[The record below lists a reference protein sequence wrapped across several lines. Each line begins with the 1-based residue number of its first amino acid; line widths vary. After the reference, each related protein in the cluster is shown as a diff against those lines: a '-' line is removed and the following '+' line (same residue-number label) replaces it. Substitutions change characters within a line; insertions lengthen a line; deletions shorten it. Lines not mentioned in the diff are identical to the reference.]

1 MRIRQ
6 SNWIGHMEKYHTIYI
21 FTVILF
27 LTGIIFGAIIVN
39 SMAFPQKQ
47 DLFFYLERFYHGYL
61 QEDALSNNNIFKNS
75 IIHHIQTLGVLFFL
89 GFAVIGMPVIWV
101 LLFLKGVAIGFTVGF
116 FVNQLGTNGL
126 LFAFSAIAPQ
136 NLILIPLYIVACS
149 LAMIFSLNLIQSIV
163 SKRYKHSIMQSFS
176 RYVMTFVI
184 LVAIAGIAAFLESIV
199 SFEAMRWVASVMR

>member
-6 SNWIGHMEKYHTIYI
+6 SNWITHMEKYHTIYI
-21 FTVILF
+21 FTIILF

-47 DLFFYLERFYHGYL
+47 DLFFYLERFFHGYL
-61 QEDALSNNNIFKNS
+61 QEDALTNNNIFKNS
-75 IIHHIQTLGVLFFL
+75 FIYHIQTLAVLFFL

-116 FVNQLGTNGL
+116 FVNQLGTQGL

-136 NLILIPLYIVACS
+136 NLILIPLYIGACS
-149 LAMIFSLNLIQSIV
+149 IAMIFSLNLIQSIV
-163 SKRYKHSIMQSFS
+163 SKRYKHSIMQTFT
-176 RYVMTFVI
+176 RYVATFVI
-184 LVAIAGIAAFLESIV
+184 LVAIAGVAAFLESIV
-199 SFEAMRWVASVMR
+199 SFEAMRWVANIM